1 MNLYKIALLNIRRRK
16 AKAVF
21 AFVGIFIAV
30 TTVVTMLTLSNS
42 VSHQMLHQL
51 EKYGANIVILPK
63 SEVLPLS
70 YGGISLGGVSFD
82 LNELREEDLAR
93 VHDIPFSQNIAAL
106 GPVVLGVAEIGAHP
120 VLVAGV
126 DFQNTWILRP
136 WWEVNGTLPEGD
148 QILLGSEVSS
158 LLGTRTGDLV
168 PVKGRELEISGELVL
183 SGSQDDHIIFTSI
196 KTAQEIF
203 NKQGLVSM
211 AEVAALCHG
220 CPIEDMVM
228 YIAQALPEARVMAIQ
243 QVVMGRMEAL
253 DHFQKFAYGVS
264 VLIILVAGLMVLV
277 TMMGSV
283 RERAPE
289 IGIFR
294 AIGYRQNHI
303 MRIILFE
310 VSVISLVAGIAAYPA
325 GVAASGLL
333 MPFFTL
339 GEAGHGAFSGHAFD
353 PVLAA
358 AALALALAVGLC
370 SGFYPARAASRL
382 DPHEALRSL

>member
-30 TTVVTMLTLSNS
+30 TTVVTMLSLSNS

-82 LNELREEDLAR
+82 LNEIREEDLAR

-136 WWEVNGTLPEGD
+136 WWEVKGTLPEGD

-203 NKQGLVSM
+203 NKNGLVSM

-228 YIAQALPEARVMAIQ
+228 YISRALPEARVMAIQ

-264 VLIILVAGLMVLV
+264 VLIIFVAGLMVLV

-283 RERAPE
+283 RERASE

-339 GEAGHGAFSGHAFD
+339 GEAGHGAFAVHAFD
-353 PVLAA
+353 PLLAA

>member
-1 MNLYKIALLNIRRRK
+1 
-16 AKAVF
+16 
-21 AFVGIFIAV
+21 
-30 TTVVTMLTLSNS
+30 
-42 VSHQMLHQL
+42 
-51 EKYGANIVILPK
+51 
-63 SEVLPLS
+63 
-70 YGGISLGGVSFD
+70 
-82 LNELREEDLAR
+82 
-93 VHDIPFSQNIAAL
+93 
-106 GPVVLGVAEIGAHP
+106 